1 MSEASQIKKDTFYKD
16 MLPALILPLI
26 MAIHFYGKRA
36 ALVCLVSVSAAVIC
50 EIIGS
55 KIINQKL
62 RLYDFGSVYI
72 GVLLALMMPAS
83 VRLWVP
89 ALGSA
94 FAVMLVKIPFG
105 GIDTSPF
112 SCTAAAISFLCI
124 CKSNELFAYPVLKID
139 SSVDAFGSDGFVAG
153 TSVAQSLLQNKTHG
167 VTAVELINSFIG
179 AVPGPM
185 GMTSA
190 VVLLGILLYILIR
203 RPKTFVNAISFIAT
217 CFVGCVITVA
227 IDFGNIFELQ
237 ALRMICVRLFS
248 GFALCIGVFL
258 ITEEPQSPDKIIHR
272 IIYGCSAAV
281 GYIILRYISV
291 FEDAGTFAVLAV
303 NAFFPLAEKYI
314 FSPRKKESEEND
326 ENEEK
331 ADSEVMPL
339 E

>member
-1 MSEASQIKKDTFYKD
+1 MPEASPIKNKKDTFYKD

-26 MAIHFYGKRA
+26 MALHFYGKRA
-36 ALVCLVSVSAAVIC
+36 ALVCLVSVSAAVIS

-55 KIINQKL
+55 RIIKQKL
-62 RLYDFGSVYI
+62 RLYDLGSVYI
-72 GVLLALMMPAS
+72 GVLLALMLPAS

-105 GIDTSPF
+105 GINSSPF
-112 SCTAAAISFLCI
+112 SCTAAAFSFLCI
-124 CKSNELFAYPVLKID
+124 CKSNELFAYPVLKIG
-139 SSVDAFGSDGFVAG
+139 SAVDVFGSENFVAG

-179 AVPGPM
+179 SVPGPM

-190 VVLLGILLYILIR
+190 VVLLGILFYILIR
-203 RPKTFVNAISFIAT
+203 RPKTFVNAISFIVT
-217 CFVGCVITVA
+217 CFIGCVITTI
-227 IDFGNIFELQ
+227 IDYGNIFELQ
-237 ALRMICVRLFS
+237 TLRMICVRFFS

-272 IIYGCSAAV
+272 IIYGFLAAV
-281 GYIILRYISV
+281 GYILLRYFSV

-303 NAFFPLAEKYI
+303 NALWPLAEKYV
-314 FSPRKKESEEND
+314 FSARKKE
-326 ENEEK
+326 EK
-331 ADSEVMPL
+331 SDSEVIPL